1 MFETPEGNLYT
12 LESIAPWVIKVNQS
26 INNLSI
32 SEECQ
37 IQQYYDTHS
46 PEWYSNDKE
55 RSVIPVL
62 CQLKVNHIGSMSL
75 WNQIYGEDFLITLVD
90 KMYIKHPSRFVDELH
105 ELGMR
110 KLANALRRRFKLFP
124 SSHKLCNL
132 G

>member
-1 MFETPEGNLYT
+1 MSGIPKENLST
-12 LESIAPWVIKVNQS
+12 LEDIAPWVIKVNRS

-32 SEECQ
+32 SEECE

-46 PEWYSNDKE
+46 SEWYSDDKE
-55 RSVIPVL
+55 RVIFPVL

-75 WNQIYGEDFLITLVD
+75 CNQIYGEDFLITLVD
-90 KMYIKHPSRFVDELH
+90 KIYVKHVSRFVDELH